1 LKVEWIDFDQ
11 NQMEMYLFANKTL
24 RVLNLNNGQIKHIF
38 SFKYTDGGDE
48 FTVFRY
54 FSCLKKFVFGNMKGE
69 IAIYNPQT
77 G

>member
-1 LKVEWIDFDQ
+1 MDFDQ

-38 SFKYTDGGDE
+38 SFKHTPNDDE

-54 FSCLKKFVFGNMKGE
+54 FSCLKKFVFGNTKGE
-69 IAIYNPQT
+69 ISIYNPQT
-77 G
+77 GEV